1 MSDIHSFAIPSQ
13 LPQIQDPDS
22 IPDPKILL
30 VCIINYKRINIT
42 FDYLYNIFLPYG
54 EVKKVY
60 YLFSFK
66 FLYLNALKILF
77 FEKTLTWKAFVEMR
91 NSSEANKAKNALNNI
106 SLFNDGSKLNIYLSN
121 LKELVL
127 PKNMM
132 NGKG

>member
-1 MSDIHSFAIPSQ
+1 
-13 LPQIQDPDS
+13 
-22 IPDPKILL
+22 
-30 VCIINYKRINIT
+30 
-42 FDYLYNIFLPYG
+42 
-54 EVKKVY
+54 
-60 YLFSFK
+60 
-66 FLYLNALKILF
+66 
-77 FEKTLTWKAFVEMR
+77 LTWKAFVEMG